1 MSASVRHAAQMKRSP
16 SRPVDSLGPCVQLT
30 RPFSALASALLVF
43 PLLAGCAT
51 VQRQPATGA
60 GRQPGGPSLAAAIR
74 DSVRS
79 VLLRGLADS
88 AYPGAY
94 AVVGSSREIYA
105 SMGVGHLD
113 WATSS
118 VPDENTMWD
127 LASLSKV
134 IGTTTAAMQLWE
146 AGRLNLDAPVQKYIP
161 EFTGRNKELVTVR
174 NLLTHSS
181 GLPAWRPL
189 YKEARTP
196 EEATALVFATPL
208 DTLPNV
214 RMVYSDLGIIT
225 LGKII
230 ERISGETL
238 DGYLALHVFGPL
250 GMRSTMYR
258 PPAWMRQRIA
268 PTERDPWRGRLVYGE
283 VHDENSYALG
293 GVAGH
298 AGLFSTAHD
307 LAIFAQMYLGR
318 GSYEGQRI
326 VSEAA
331 VKAFTQA
338 QDTSI
343 SNRAL
348 GWEVPNGTNSA
359 GHLLSK
365 HAFGHTGF
373 TGTSIWMDPD
383 RDIFVILLSN
393 RVDPSRQNRGIY
405 AVRPA
410 LADAVA
416 EAEDASVGRR
426 DMVTTGNARTGGGPR

>member
-1 MSASVRHAAQMKRSP
+1 MKQTPSFNSRLQAPSVFDACRRASLPGVLSLLAACATARPAPVRPATPSP
-16 SRPVDSLGPCVQLT
+16 S
-30 RPFSALASALLVF
+30 
-43 PLLAGCAT
+43 
-51 VQRQPATGA
+51 
-60 GRQPGGPSLAAAIR
+60 AIT
-74 DSVRS
+74 DSVRA

-94 AVVGSSREIYA
+94 AVVGSSKEIYA

-113 WATSS
+113 WATSP

-127 LASLSKV
+127 MASLSKV

-146 AGRLNLDAPVQKYIP
+146 QGRLNLDAPVQKYIP
-161 EFTGRNKELVTVR
+161 EFTGKNKELVTVR

-196 EEATALVFATPL
+196 EDAIELVFTTPL

-230 ERISGETL
+230 ERISGESL
-238 DGYLALHVFGPL
+238 DGYLSLHVFGPL
-250 GMRSTMYR
+250 GMKSTMYR

-298 AGLFSTAHD
+298 AGLFSTGHD
-307 LAIFAQMYLGR
+307 LAIFAQMYLN
-318 GSYEGQRI
+318 EGVYDSVRI
-326 VSEAA
+326 VHETT
-331 VKAFTQA
+331 VKTFTQV
-338 QDTSI
+338 QDSAL

-348 GWEVPNGTNSA
+348 GWEVPSGTNSA
-359 GHLLSK
+359 GHLLSR

-383 RDIFVILLSN
+383 RDLFVILLTN
-393 RVDPSRQNRGIY
+393 RVDPSRESRGIY

-416 EAEDASVGRR
+416 EAQDASMGRKVVATR
-426 DMVTTGNARTGGGPR
+426 ALDPGSSR

>member
-1 MSASVRHAAQMKRSP
+1 MKQTLS
-16 SRPVDSLGPCVQLT
+16 T
-30 RPFSALASALLVF
+30 RPHHLAPSAGTACRRVALIGIL
-43 PLLAGCAT
+43 P
-51 VQRQPATGA
+51 
-60 GRQPGGPSLAAAIR
+60 LAAACATARQAPAPPPRPSGAAIA
-74 DSVRS
+74 DSVRA

-94 AVVGSSREIYA
+94 AVVGSSKEIYA

-113 WATSS
+113 WGTSP

-127 LASLSKV
+127 MASLSKV
-134 IGTTTAAMQLWE
+134 IGTTSAAMQLWE
-146 AGRLNLDAPVQKYIP
+146 QGRLNLDAPVQKYIP
-161 EFTGRNKELVTVR
+161 EFTGKNKELVTVR

-189 YKEARTP
+189 YKEASTP
-196 EEATALVFATPL
+196 EEAIELVFTTPL

-230 ERISGETL
+230 ERISGESL
-238 DGYLALHVFGPL
+238 DGYLSLHVFGPL
-250 GMRSTMYR
+250 GMKSTMYR
-258 PPAWMRQRIA
+258 PPRWMRQRIA
-268 PTERDPWRGRLVYGE
+268 PTERDPWRERLVYGE
-283 VHDENSYALG
+283 VHDENSFALG
-293 GVAGH
+293 GGAGH
-298 AGLFSTAHD
+298 AGLLSTGPD
-307 LAIFAQMYLGR
+307 LAIFAQMYLNG
-318 GSYEGQRI
+318 GVYDSVRI

-331 VKAFTQA
+331 VEKFTQV
-338 QDTSI
+338 QDSAL

-348 GWEVPNGTNSA
+348 GWEVPSGTNSA

-383 RDIFVILLSN
+383 RDLFVVLLTN
-393 RVDPSRQNRGIY
+393 RVDPSRESRGIY

-416 EAEDASVGRR
+416 EAQDASMGRKVVASR
-426 DMVTTGNARTGGGPR
+426 PADGEGSR

>member
-1 MSASVRHAAQMKRSP
+1 MKQNPSPLPHLPAPTLRAAFRRASLIGV
-16 SRPVDSLGPCVQLT
+16 L
-30 RPFSALASALLVF
+30 
-43 PLLAGCAT
+43 PLLAACAT
-51 VQRQPATGA
+51 ARQGPALGA
-60 GRQPGGPSLAAAIR
+60 TPSPSAIA
-74 DSVRS
+74 DSVRA

-94 AVVGSSREIYA
+94 AVVGSSKDIYA
-105 SMGVGHLD
+105 SIGVGHLD
-113 WATSS
+113 WATSP

-127 LASLSKV
+127 MASLSKV

-146 AGRLNLDAPVQKYIP
+146 QGRLNLEAPVQKYIP
-161 EFTGRNKELVTVR
+161 EFTGKNKELVTVR

-196 EEATALVFATPL
+196 EEAVQLVFTTPL

-230 ERISGETL
+230 ERISGESL
-238 DGYLALHVFGPL
+238 DGYLSLHVFGPL
-250 GMRSTMYR
+250 GMKSTMYR

-298 AGLFSTAHD
+298 AGLFSTGHD
-307 LAIFAQMYLGR
+307 LAIFAQMYLNAGVYD
-318 GSYEGQRI
+318 SVRI
-326 VSEAA
+326 VSETA
-331 VKAFTQA
+331 VKTFTQV
-338 QDTSI
+338 QDSTL

-348 GWEVPNGTNSA
+348 GWEVPSGTNSA
-359 GHLLSK
+359 GRLLSK

-383 RDIFVILLSN
+383 RDLFVILLTN
-393 RVDPSRQNRGIY
+393 RVDPSRESRGIY

-416 EAEDASVGRR
+416 EAQDASMGRS
-426 DMVTTGNARTGGGPR
+426 VVATRTAQGGGSR

>member
-1 MSASVRHAAQMKRSP
+1 MRA
-16 SRPVDSLGPCVQLT
+16 
-30 RPFSALASALLVF
+30 
-43 PLLAGCAT
+43 
-51 VQRQPATGA
+51 
-60 GRQPGGPSLAAAIR
+60 
-74 DSVRS
+74 
-79 VLLRGLADS
+79 VLQRGLADS

-94 AVVGSSREIYA
+94 AVVGSSRKIYA
-105 SMGVGHLD
+105 SIGIGHLD
-113 WATSS
+113 WATSP

-127 LASLSKV
+127 MASLSKV

-146 AGRLNLDAPVQKYIP
+146 QGRLDLDAPVQKYIP
-161 EFTGRNKELVTVR
+161 EFTGKNKELVTVR

-196 EEATALVFATPL
+196 EEAIELVFTTPL

-230 ERISGETL
+230 ERISGESL
-238 DGYLALHVFGPL
+238 DGYLSLHVFGPL
-250 GMRSTMYR
+250 GMQSTMYR

-268 PTERDPWRGRLVYGE
+268 PTERDPWRERLVYGE
-283 VHDENSYALG
+283 VHDENSYVLG

-298 AGLFSTAHD
+298 AGLFSTGHD
-307 LAIFAQMYLGR
+307 LAIFAQMYLNG
-318 GSYEGQRI
+318 GVYDSVRI

-331 VKAFTQA
+331 VKKFTQV
-338 QDTSI
+338 QDSAL

-348 GWEVPNGTNSA
+348 GWEVPSGTNSA
-359 GHLLSK
+359 GHLLST

-373 TGTSIWMDPD
+373 TGTSIWMDPG
-383 RDIFVILLSN
+383 RDLFVILLTN
-393 RVDPSRQNRGIY
+393 RVDPSRESRGIY

-416 EAEDASVGRR
+416 EAQDASMGRKVVATR
-426 DMVTTGNARTGGGPR
+426 AAGGGSSR

>member
-1 MSASVRHAAQMKRSP
+1 MKQNPSSRTHLHAPALRAAYRRASL
-16 SRPVDSLGPCVQLT
+16 LG
-30 RPFSALASALLVF
+30 AL
-43 PLLAGCAT
+43 PLLAACAT
-51 VQRQPATGA
+51 AHQGPAIPAAT
-60 GRQPGGPSLAAAIR
+60 PSRSAIA
-74 DSVRS
+74 DSVRA

-94 AVVGSSREIYA
+94 AVVGSSNEIYA

-113 WATSS
+113 WATSP

-127 LASLSKV
+127 MASLSKV

-146 AGRLNLDAPVQKYIP
+146 EGRLNLEAPVQKYIP
-161 EFTGRNKELVTVR
+161 EFTGKNKELVTVR

-196 EEATALVFATPL
+196 EEAVQLVFTTPL

-230 ERISGETL
+230 ERISGESL

-250 GMRSTMYR
+250 GMKSTMYR

-298 AGLFSTAHD
+298 AGLFSTGHD
-307 LAIFAQMYLGR
+307 LAIFAQMYLNG
-318 GSYEGQRI
+318 GVHDSVRI
-326 VSEAA
+326 VSETA
-331 VKAFTQA
+331 VKTFTQV
-338 QDTSI
+338 QDSTL

-348 GWEVPNGTNSA
+348 GWEVPSGTNSA

-383 RDIFVILLSN
+383 RDLFVILLTN
-393 RVDPSRQNRGIY
+393 RVDPSRESRGIY

-416 EAEDASVGRR
+416 EAQDASMGRKVVATR
-426 DMVTTGNARTGGGPR
+426 AAHGDGSR

>member
-1 MSASVRHAAQMKRSP
+1 VALLCALPSIAACATARQQAEPSPEP
-16 SRPVDSLGPCVQLT
+16 SR
-30 RPFSALASALLVF
+30 
-43 PLLAGCAT
+43 
-51 VQRQPATGA
+51 
-60 GRQPGGPSLAAAIR
+60 AAIS
-74 DSVRS
+74 DSVRA

-94 AVVGSSREIYA
+94 AVVGSAKEIYA

-113 WATSS
+113 WGSS
-118 VPDENTMWD
+118 PVPDENTMWD
-127 LASLSKV
+127 MASLSKV

-146 AGRLNLDAPVQKYIP
+146 QGRLNLDAPVQKYIP
-161 EFTGRNKELVTVR
+161 EFTGKNKELVTVR

-189 YKEARTP
+189 YKEAATP
-196 EEATALVFATPL
+196 EEAIELVYTTPL

-250 GMRSTMYR
+250 GMKSTMYR

-283 VHDENSYALG
+283 VHDENSYVLG

-298 AGLFSTAHD
+298 AGLFSTGHD
-307 LAIFAQMYLGR
+307 LAIFAQMYLQH
-318 GSYEGQRI
+318 GSYDSVRV
-326 VSEAA
+326 VSEATVA
-331 VKAFTQA
+331 AFTQV
-338 QDTSI
+338 QDSAL

-348 GWEVPNGTNSA
+348 GWEVPTGTNSA
-359 GHLLSK
+359 GHLLSR

-383 RDIFVILLSN
+383 RDLFVILLTN
-393 RVDPSRQNRGIY
+393 RVDPSRESRGIY

-416 EAEDASVGRR
+416 EAQDASMGRR
-426 DMVTTGNARTGGGPR
+426 VVAARAGDGASGPR

>member
-1 MSASVRHAAQMKRSP
+1 MKQNPSSRLRLRAPALRAAYRRASLV
-16 SRPVDSLGPCVQLT
+16 G
-30 RPFSALASALLVF
+30 LL
-43 PLLAGCAT
+43 PLLAACAT
-51 VQRQPATGA
+51 ARQGPVRPAT
-60 GRQPGGPSLAAAIR
+60 PLPSAIA
-74 DSVRS
+74 DSVRA

-94 AVVGSSREIYA
+94 AVVGSHKEIYA
-105 SMGVGHLD
+105 SMGVGHVD
-113 WATSS
+113 WATSP

-127 LASLSKV
+127 MASLSKV

-146 AGRLNLDAPVQKYIP
+146 QGRLNLEAPVQKYIP
-161 EFTGRNKELVTVR
+161 EFTGKNKELVTVR

-196 EEATALVFATPL
+196 EEAVQLVFTTPL

-230 ERISGETL
+230 ERISGESL

-250 GMRSTMYR
+250 GMKSTMYR

-298 AGLFSTAHD
+298 AGLFSTGHD
-307 LAIFAQMYLGR
+307 LAIFAQMYLDG
-318 GSYEGQRI
+318 GVYDSVRI
-326 VSEAA
+326 VNETT
-331 VKAFTQA
+331 VKTFTQV
-338 QDTSI
+338 QDSAL

-348 GWEVPNGTNSA
+348 GWEVPSGTNSA

-383 RDIFVILLSN
+383 RDLFVVLLTN
-393 RVDPSRQNRGIY
+393 RVDPSRESRGIY
-405 AVRPA
+405 VVRPA

-416 EAEDASVGRR
+416 EAQDASMGRKVVATR
-426 DMVTTGNARTGGGPR
+426 TARGDGSR

>member
-1 MSASVRHAAQMKRSP
+1 MKQNPSSFLRFQAQPSGAACRRAALVGALSLLAACATARPRPALPATPSP
-16 SRPVDSLGPCVQLT
+16 S
-30 RPFSALASALLVF
+30 
-43 PLLAGCAT
+43 
-51 VQRQPATGA
+51 
-60 GRQPGGPSLAAAIR
+60 AIA
-74 DSVRS
+74 DSVRA

-94 AVVGSSREIYA
+94 AVVGSSNEIYA
-105 SMGVGHLD
+105 SMGVGRLD
-113 WATSS
+113 WATSP

-127 LASLSKV
+127 MASLSKV

-146 AGRLNLDAPVQKYIP
+146 QGRLNLDAPVQKYIP
-161 EFTGRNKELVTVR
+161 EFTGKNKELVTVR

-196 EEATALVFATPL
+196 EEATELVFTTPL

-230 ERISGETL
+230 ERISGESL
-238 DGYLALHVFGPL
+238 DGYLSLHVFGPL
-250 GMRSTMYR
+250 GMKSTMYR

-298 AGLFSTAHD
+298 AGLFSTGHD
-307 LAIFAQMYLGR
+307 LAIFAQMYLSG
-318 GSYEGQRI
+318 GVHDSVRI
-326 VSEAA
+326 VSETT
-331 VKAFTQA
+331 VKTFTQV
-338 QDTSI
+338 QDSAL

-348 GWEVPNGTNSA
+348 GWEIPSGTNSA

-373 TGTSIWMDPD
+373 TGTSIWMDPE
-383 RDIFVILLSN
+383 RDIFVILLTN
-393 RVDPSRQNRGIY
+393 RVDPSRESRGIY

-416 EAEDASVGRR
+416 EAQDASMGRKIVATR
-426 DMVTTGNARTGGGPR
+426 AASSR

>member
-1 MSASVRHAAQMKRSP
+1 MRPSPASPLQSHGARLSERIRLSTLA
-16 SRPVDSLGPCVQLT
+16 SLV
-30 RPFSALASALLVF
+30 SALPLMVACAS
-43 PLLAGCAT
+43 
-51 VQRQPATGA
+51 VQRQPATLPA
-60 GRQPGGPSLAAAIR
+60 PSAEAIR
-74 DSVRS
+74 DSVLA
-79 VLLRGLADS
+79 VLERGLADS

-94 AVVGSSREIYA
+94 AVVGSSTEIYA
-105 SMGVGHLD
+105 SLGVGRLD
-113 WATSS
+113 WATSPR
-118 VPDENTMWD
+118 PDANTMWD

-134 IGTTTAAMQLWE
+134 IGTTTAAMQLWDE
-146 AGRLNLDAPVQKYIP
+146 GRLNLDAPVEKYIP
-161 EFTGRNKELVTVR
+161 EFTGRDKGLVTVR

-196 EEATALVFATPL
+196 EEAIALVFATPL

-230 ERISGETL
+230 ERISGESL

-250 GMRSTMYR
+250 GMESTIYH

-268 PTERDPWRGRLVYGE
+268 PTERDPWRARLVHGE

-307 LAIFAQMYLGR
+307 LSIFAQMYLRCG
-318 GSYEGQRI
+318 GYEGGRI

-331 VKAFTQA
+331 VEAFTEV
-338 QDTSI
+338 QDSSL

-348 GWEVPNGTNSA
+348 GWEVPSASNSA

-373 TGTSIWMDPD
+373 TGTSIWIDPD
-383 RDIFVILLSN
+383 RDLFIILLSN
-393 RVDPSRQNRGIY
+393 RVDPSRESRGIY

-416 EAEDASVGRR
+416 EAQDESMGRP
-426 DMVTTGNARTGGGPR
+426 VAVAGGSR